1 MMFNLGNILIWA
13 LIVVAVLIFMW
24 AEGKIHNILLLLV
37 DMSNK
42 DKLREF
48 VENEHEIEAPV
59 KQVALFAQVTLTL
72 GILLPCLFIF
82 WFIIK

>member
-1 MMFNLGNILIWA
+1 MTFNLGNILIWA

-37 DMSNK
+37 DLSNR
-42 DKLREF
+42 DRLGEF
-48 VENEHEIEAPV
+48 IENEHEIEAPV
-59 KQVALFAQVTLTL
+59 KQVALTVQVTLTL

-82 WFIIK
+82 WLIIK